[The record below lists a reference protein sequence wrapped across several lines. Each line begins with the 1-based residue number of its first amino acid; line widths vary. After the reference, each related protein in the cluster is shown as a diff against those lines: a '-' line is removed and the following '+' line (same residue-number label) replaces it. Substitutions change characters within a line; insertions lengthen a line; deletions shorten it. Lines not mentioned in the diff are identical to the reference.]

1 LTGNIVARRYARAL
15 FAIGQAEGDA
25 ALQSYGS
32 DLANLSEVLADAPE
46 LVKIFRNPIFSVEE
60 KKGVVKKVMEKT
72 GPTPMVA
79 NFCSLLAD
87 KDRLACLPEIEK
99 YYSELLDT
107 ARGLLR
113 GELVTAVKLT
123 DKMQKDVQS
132 RLETQAG
139 KTLALEFEVD
149 KEILG
154 GLMLK
159 VGDKVLDASIRA
171 QLEIL
176 KENIKRGE

>member
-1 LTGNIVARRYARAL
+1 MTGNIVARRYARAL

-25 ALQSYGS
+25 ALKSYGT
-32 DLANLSEVLADAPE
+32 DLANLAEVLEGAPE
-46 LVKIFRNPIFSVEE
+46 LVKIFKNPIFSAEE

-72 GPTPMVA
+72 GPTPMVV

-99 YYSELLDT
+99 YYSELLD
-107 ARGLLR
+107 AAQGLLR

-123 DKMQKDVQS
+123 DKMQKDVQKK
-132 RLETQAG
+132 LETQAG
-139 KTLALEFEVD
+139 KTIALDFEVD